1 MQNLLRSKNSE
12 SFEQTTMQ
20 KHLDNPPTEGDKRF
34 LRWTVTLS
42 QLIQNNAIF
51 IRSDCRQRQL
61 ERLFN
66 LKSLEPLFK
75 MISLFIIKLNPAF
88 QIFYFVNMEAIN
100 SKAAIVSTNLLVLS
114 IA

>member
-51 IRSDCRQRQL
+51 IRSD
-61 ERLFN
+61 
-66 LKSLEPLFK
+66 
-75 MISLFIIKLNPAF
+75 
-88 QIFYFVNMEAIN
+88 
-100 SKAAIVSTNLLVLS
+100 
-114 IA
+114 

>member
-51 IRSDCRQRQL
+51 IRSDCCQRQL
-61 ERLFN
+61 ERLF
-66 LKSLEPLFK
+66 KSKKPGTT
-75 MISLFIIKLNPAF
+75 IQNSAF
-88 QIFYFVNMEAIN
+88 QIFYLVNMEAIN